1 MSTRVP
7 PGAPIRVAASGR
19 ERAMDAPLP
28 VSIRG
33 LREDPWANL
42 PGRGLGTGRTRRPD
56 EESRAYNPT
65 DPFRFSD
72 LSTNQISAERRS
84 HLYILSSSR
93 AAVREGA
100 PADKRMFPSKPAM
113 PAAWSRWM
121 KVDAHVR
128 GAWSGDRQGI
138 IARRTIPHHIRSQ
151 GRRIAQRRL
160 SALGT
165 LR

>member
-1 MSTRVP
+1 MSTRVH

-19 ERAMDAPLP
+19 ERAMDAPRR

-72 LSTNQISAERRS
+72 LSTNQISTERRS

-93 AAVREGA
+93 AAVREGTQLTSA
-100 PADKRMFPSKPAM
+100 YFLRN
-113 PAAWSRWM
+113 
-121 KVDAHVR
+121 
-128 GAWSGDRQGI
+128 RQCPLHGR
-138 IARRTIPHHIRSQ
+138 A
-151 GRRIAQRRL
+151 GRR
-160 SALGT
+160 
-165 LR
+165 